1 MARRPLSHGLF
12 DLAGRCRRLL
22 RADVWIF
29 LSVARSAFGLVSVT
43 VARRLP
49 VCLGNRCYVKEAR
62 SMSFSGGEAHRAWR
76 FIPPFW
82 LRSGA
87 PPCGRAQGS
96 PVTC

>member
-43 VARRLP
+43 VARCLP
-49 VCLGNRCYVKEAR
+49 VCLGSRCDVKEAK
-62 SMSFSGGEAHRAWR
+62 SMSFAGGEAHRAWR
-76 FIPPFW
+76 FIFPMW